1 MANLKSAK
9 KRIVQSIK
17 RTEINKFRK
26 SRIKSGIKR
35 INDLLKSKKKDKV
48 RSHFLEIESEVSRA
62 VSKGIYKKNTA
73 SRIISSLSQRI
84 KSAG

>member
-35 INDLLKSKKKDKV
+35 INDLLTSKKKDKV

-84 KSAG
+84 KAAG